1 MTANDRVRAIIQKL
15 GIKQR
20 DILEKEPRLKQNT
33 LSLNLKNS
41 DWPNGYLAAALSKYW
56 GVNLN
61 WIYTGEGVSMLQQVE
76 KEAQISYLKQ
86 QLKELSSTSD

>member
-1 MTANDRVRAIIQKL
+1 MTANDRVRELIDKL

-33 LSLNLKNS
+33 LSINLKNS
-41 DWPNGYLAAALSKYW
+41 DWPNGFLAAALSKYW

-61 WIYTGEGVSMLQQVE
+61 WIYTGEGASMLAE
-76 KEAQISYLKQ
+76 LERKAQISYLEQ
-86 QLKELSSTSD
+86 QISQLSSTSD

>member
-1 MTANDRVRAIIQKL
+1 MTANDRVRELIEKL

-33 LSLNLKNS
+33 LSINLKNS
-41 DWPNGYLAAALSKYW
+41 DWPNGFLAAALSKHW

-61 WIYTGEGVSMLQQVE
+61 WVYTGEGVPMIMELK
-76 KEAQISYLKQ
+76 KEVQLNYLKQ
-86 QLKELSSTSD
+86 QISHLSGTSD